1 MKTRVLTIKQRI
13 YQSELLPAVET
24 SDPRLR
30 EVIAWADSN
39 PAVWRIVSGG
49 RSKAF
54 GPNSSVYIGWAQR
67 SMAPEAMLERARHFR
82 SLVVETER
90 HAVGPSIFTWRAK
103 FTFAH
108 VGDRGFTGGF
118 FQQHDEHYARNCL
131 VLDYTP
137 ELFSEVLAKFKAW
150 MDPYYQTQGITVDG
164 RVVWVVEKGA

>member
-1 MKTRVLTIKQRI
+1 
-13 YQSELLPAVET
+13 
-24 SDPRLR
+24 
-30 EVIAWADSN
+30 
-39 PAVWRIVSGG
+39 
-49 RSKAF
+49 
-54 GPNSSVYIGWAQR
+54 
-67 SMAPEAMLERARHFR
+67 MAPEAMLERARHFR

-118 FQQHDEHYARNCL
+118 FQQHDEHYTRNCL
-131 VLDYTP
+131 MLDYTP

-150 MDPYYQTQGITVDG
+150 MDPYYQTQRITVDG